1 MAWRALSKDITP
13 AEIYRLR
20 TDEQMSVK
28 EIARML
34 DVSRMTVYN
43 YLKAAKASEE
53 APSKD
58 PAPTNK
64 RVFES
69 AHSITRLQ
77 AGNRT
82 YDMDIYSQQCAV
94 YGLQG
99 YLTVDEIHAAINEL
113 TYIERVLRNANNKEG
128 NTK

>member
-1 MAWRALSKDITP
+1 MARRTLSKGITP
-13 AEIYRLR
+13 SEIYRLR
-20 TDEQMSVK
+20 TDEQMSAK

-34 DVSRMTVYN
+34 DVSIVTVYN
-43 YLKAAKASEE
+43 YLKAAKASDT
-53 APSKD
+53 AHPQD

-77 AGNRT
+77 SGNRT

-94 YGLQG
+94 YSLQG

-113 TYIERVLRNANNKEG
+113 TYIERVLRNANKEG

>member
-13 AEIYRLR
+13 SEIYRLH
-20 TDEQMSVK
+20 TDEQMSAR

-34 DVSRMTVYN
+34 DVSHMTVYR
-43 YLKAAKASEE
+43 YLKAVKSSAKAT
-53 APSKD
+53 PKD

-113 TYIERVLRNANNKEG
+113 TYIERVLRNANKEG

>member
-1 MAWRALSKDITP
+1 MGRRALSKDITP

-20 TDEQMSVK
+20 NDEQMSAK

-34 DVSRMTVYN
+34 DVSHMTVYR
-43 YLKAAKASEE
+43 YLKAVNSSAKAT
-53 APSKD
+53 PKD

-113 TYIERVLRNANNKEG
+113 TYIERVLRNANKEG

>member
-1 MAWRALSKDITP
+1 MARRALSKDITP
-13 AEIYRLR
+13 SEIYRLR
-20 TDEQMSVK
+20 TDEQMSAK
-28 EIARML
+28 EIACML
-34 DVSRMTVYN
+34 DVSIVTVYK
-43 YLKAAKASEE
+43 YLKAAAASKSE
-53 APSKD
+53 PPKD

-77 AGNRT
+77 AGIRT

-113 TYIERVLRNANNKEG
+113 TYIERVLRNANKEG

>member
-1 MAWRALSKDITP
+1 MAKRALSKDVTP

-20 TDEQMSVK
+20 TEEHLSAK

-34 DVSRMTVYN
+34 DVGIATVYN
-43 YLKAAKASEE
+43 YLKAAKDSKS
-53 APSKD
+53 APPKD
-58 PAPTNK
+58 PAPINK
-64 RVFES
+64 RVFDS

-77 AGNRT
+77 AGART

-113 TYIERVLRNANNKEG
+113 TYIERVLRNAQGGKQ
-128 NTK
+128 

>member
-1 MAWRALSKDITP
+1 MARRTLSKDITP
-13 AEIYRLR
+13 SEIYRLR
-20 TDEQMSVK
+20 TDEQMSAK

-34 DVSRMTVYN
+34 DVSIVTVYK
-43 YLKAAKASEE
+43 YIKAAEASKS
-53 APSKD
+53 APPKD
-58 PAPTNK
+58 PAHTNK

-82 YDMDIYSQQCAV
+82 YDMDIYSQQCAL

-99 YLTVDEIHAAINEL
+99 YLTVDEIHSAINEL
-113 TYIERVLRNANNKEG
+113 TYIERVLRNANKEG

>member
-1 MAWRALSKDITP
+1 MGRRALSKDITP

-20 TDEQMSVK
+20 NDEQMSAK

-34 DVSRMTVYN
+34 DVSHMTVYR
-43 YLKAAKASEE
+43 YLKAVNSSAKAT
-53 APSKD
+53 PKD
-58 PAPTNK
+58 PAPANK

-113 TYIERVLRNANNKEG
+113 TYIERVLSNANKEG